1 MNVLIVEDEKG
12 LAEELKIFLTNY
24 NYVCEVCFNGVS
36 ASEKIA
42 VNLYDFILIDL
53 GLPDYDGLNLLK
65 EAKKSNPDAACLIL
79 TARAEVYDRITGL
92 DQGADDYLPK
102 PFSLLELQ
110 SRMQAILRRRF
121 GLKQN
126 IIRLGGF
133 AINLTDRI
141 ITWNDTEVSTVTKKE
156 FDLIAYMLLHKNRTL
171 TRSQLSEHIWGSI
184 VNDDYDSN
192 YIDAHIKNIRKKL
205 NVFESPE
212 WLETVRGLGYKI
224 KIAVEDK
231 QELKNKGG
239 D

>member
-1 MNVLIVEDEKG
+1 MNVLIIEDEKG
-12 LAEELKIFLTNY
+12 LADELEIFLTNY
-24 NYVCEVCFNGVS
+24 NYICEVCYNGAS

-53 GLPDYDGLNLLK
+53 GLPDYEGLDLLK
-65 EAKKSNPDAACLIL
+65 EARKNNPEAICIIL
-79 TARAEVYDRITGL
+79 TARAEVYDRIKGL
-92 DQGADDYLPK
+92 DLGADDYLPK

-110 SRMQAILRRRF
+110 SRMQAITRRKF

-126 IIRLGGF
+126 LVELGSF
-133 AINLTDRI
+133 VINLTDRTI
-141 ITWNDTEVSTVTKKE
+141 SCHGTEVSAITKKE
-156 FDLIAYMLLHKNRTL
+156 FDLVAYLLLHKNRTL

-205 NVFESPE
+205 NAYAPPD

-224 KIAVEDK
+224 KV
-231 QELKNKGG
+231 NT
-239 D
+239 

>member
-1 MNVLIVEDEKG
+1 MNVLIIEDEKS
-12 LAEELKIFLTNY
+12 LAAELDIFLTNY
-24 NYVCEVCFNGVS
+24 NYVCEVCYDGNS

-53 GLPDYDGLNLLK
+53 GLPDYDGIDLLK
-65 EAKKSNPDAACLIL
+65 EAKKYNPEALCIIL
-79 TARAEVYDRITGL
+79 TARAEVNDRVKGL
-92 DQGADDYLPK
+92 DLGADDYLAK

-110 SRMQAILRRRF
+110 SRMQAITRRKF

-126 IIRLGGF
+126 IIELGDF
-133 AINLTDRI
+133 LINLTDRTI
-141 ITWNDTEVSTVTKKE
+141 SYRDTEITAITKKE

-184 VNDDYDSN
+184 INDDYDSN

-205 NVFESPE
+205 NAYAPPD

-224 KIAVEDK
+224 KMST
-231 QELKNKGG
+231 
-239 D
+239 